1 MTVTPPLN
9 ARIARAVA
17 HWEAAWRERFE
28 ERAAILEY
36 DAGRE
41 RGDAE
46 ERAFLAVDEARR
58 KAIPQGGNT
67 PKRRGA

>member
-1 MTVTPPLN
+1 VTPPLN

-17 HWEAAWRERFE
+17 GWPERDAEAFQ
-28 ERAAILEY
+28 ERAAILEH

-46 ERAFLAVDEARR
+46 ERAFLMVDGERR
-58 KAIPQGGNT
+58 KV
-67 PKRRGA
+67 RRAQ